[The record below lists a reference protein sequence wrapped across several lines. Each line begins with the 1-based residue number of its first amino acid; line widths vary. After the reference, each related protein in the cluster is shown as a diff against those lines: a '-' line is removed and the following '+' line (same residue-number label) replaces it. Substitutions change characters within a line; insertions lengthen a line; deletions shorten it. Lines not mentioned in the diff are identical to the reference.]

1 MTITNDPQT
10 SNAGL
15 APAQELVNIV
25 IDGVEMAVP
34 KGTLVIRAAE
44 QIGIEIP
51 RFCDHPLLTPV
62 AACRACLIE
71 IDGVPKPQPAC
82 AQTVSDG
89 MNIKTQHSSEVARI
103 AQEGVMEFLLVNHPL
118 DCPICDKGGECPLQN
133 QAMSVGRPESRFE
146 GEKRTFPK
154 PINVNAQ
161 ILLDRERCVSCA
173 RCTRFADE
181 IAGDPSLEL
190 LERGAQQQVGT
201 ADDQP
206 FDSYYSGNTVQ
217 ICPVGALTS
226 ASYRFRS
233 RPFDLVSVPTT
244 CEHCAS
250 GCSLRTDTRRG
261 VVTRR
266 LAWDDPEVN
275 QEWNCDKGRFAFS
288 YLRTGRIELPL
299 IRENGEFRPA
309 SWPEAMSIAAQGLA
323 RAGSEMG
330 VLIGGRSTIEDAY
343 AYSKFARTVMATDNI
358 DFRARASSTEEAQFL
373 ASNIAGRTLA
383 TTYRDLDSARTV
395 LLIAFEPE
403 DESPIVLLRLR
414 SAVKGGASVHTLAPA
429 YSLGSAKLDANWIQC
444 LPGEEATALKE
455 LDPEVRNALSQP
467 GAVVLVGERAATIPG
482 ALTAI
487 SALVGSTGAKL
498 GWIPRR
504 AGERGALEA
513 GALAGL
519 LPSGRPIED
528 PQARAEVA
536 AVWNVEAQSL
546 PRAGV
551 TGSELI
557 SAIAN
562 KTISAV
568 LTGGVQATD
577 LPEGVKLLAALEAAD
592 FVVAL
597 DSHHSE
603 ITEIADVVF
612 PVAVVTEKAGTFMDW
627 EGRAKPFGAAFR
639 DSLTLPDSGVLAMLA
654 SAAGHTWTGETRALR
669 SELASLATWTGAR
682 ASAPTISPAPT
693 TGQTPTLA
701 SSEGGFTLS
710 TWRQL
715 LDSGLMQEGEP
726 HLAATARPSVARISE
741 QDYRALG
748 SPSALTVTG
757 PQGSITLP
765 AEMAQIVTGTVWLP
779 MNSPDSHIYTQLGCG
794 YGAAVSVRA
803 SALSAPSIS
812 TGGGT

>member
-10 SNAGL
+10 SNAGV
-15 APAQELVNIV
+15 APAQDLVNIV

-82 AQTVSDG
+82 AQTVTDG
-89 MNIKTQHSSEVARI
+89 MNIKTQHSSEVARV

-146 GEKRTFPK
+146 GVKRTFPK

-201 ADDQP
+201 ADDEP
-206 FDSYYSGNTVQ
+206 FDSYFSGNTVQ

-250 GCSLRTDTRRG
+250 GCSLRTDYRRG

-275 QEWNCDKGRFAFS
+275 QEWNCDKGRFAFA
-288 YLRTGRIELPL
+288 YLRSGRIELPL
-299 IRENGEFRPA
+299 VRENGELRPA
-309 SWPEAMSIAAQGLA
+309 SWPEAMSIAAQGLTGA
-323 RAGSEMG
+323 GAGSETG
-330 VLIGGRSTIEDAY
+330 VFIGGRSTLEDAY
-343 AYSKFARTVMATDNI
+343 AYSKFARMVLSTDNI
-358 DFRARASSTEEAQFL
+358 DFRARASSAEEAQFL
-373 ASNIAGRTLA
+373 ASSIAGRTLA
-383 TTYRDLDSARTV
+383 TTYRDLDSASTV
-395 LLIAFEPE
+395 LLVAFEPE

-414 SAVKGGASVHTLAPA
+414 SAVKNGTKVHTLAPA
-429 YSLGSAKLDANWIQC
+429 YSLGSSKLDANWIPC
-444 LPGEEATALKE
+444 APGSEAVALTSLE
-455 LDPEVRNALSQP
+455 PEIRNALSQP
-467 GAVVLVGERAATIPG
+467 DAVILVGERAATIPG
-482 ALTAI
+482 ALSSL
-487 SALVGSTGAKL
+487 SALAASTGAKL
-498 GWIPRR
+498 AWIPRR

-519 LPSGRPIED
+519 LPSGRPISD
-528 PQARAEVA
+528 PAARAEVA
-536 AVWNVEAQSL
+536 SVWNMDPKSL
-546 PRAGV
+546 PQAGV
-551 TGSELI
+551 SGSELI
-557 SAIAN
+557 AAIAH
-562 KTISAV
+562 KKITAV

-577 LPEGVKLLAALEAAD
+577 LPEGAELLAALNSAD

-603 ITEIADVVF
+603 ITELADVVF

-627 EGRAKPFGAAFR
+627 EGRAKPFGAAVR
-639 DSLTLPDSGVLAMLA
+639 DALTLSDAGVLAMLA
-654 SAAGHTWTGETRALR
+654 SAAGNTFAGETRALR
-669 SELASLATWTGAR
+669 AELASLSTWSGSR
-682 ASAPTISPAPT
+682 AAAPTIAPT
-693 TGQTPTLA
+693 PV
-701 SSEGGFTLS
+701 SNEPGFTLA

-726 HLAATARPSVARISE
+726 HLAATARPSVARISST
-741 QDYRALG
+741 DFLALG
-748 SPSALTVTG
+748 SPSAVTVTG
-757 PQGSITLP
+757 PKGSISLP
-765 AEMAQIVTGTVWLP
+765 AEVAEVVPTTVWLP
-779 MNSPDSHIYTQLGCG
+779 MNSPDSHIYVQLGCG
-794 YGAAVSVRA
+794 YGDPVSVTA
-803 SALSAPSIS
+803 GSLT
-812 TGGGT
+812 TGGGA

>member
-10 SNAGL
+10 SNTGVT
-15 APAQELVNIV
+15 PAQDLVNIV

-51 RFCDHPLLTPV
+51 RFCDHPLLSPV

-89 MNIKTQHSSEVARI
+89 MNIKTQHSSEVARV

-250 GCSLRTDTRRG
+250 GCSLRTDYRRG

-275 QEWNCDKGRFAFS
+275 QEWNCDKGRFAFAYQRS
-288 YLRTGRIELPL
+288 GRIELPL
-299 IRENGEFRPA
+299 VRENGELRPA
-309 SWPEAMSIAAQGLA
+309 SWPEAMSIAAEGLA
-323 RAGSEMG
+323 KAGSQTG
-330 VLIGGRSTIEDAY
+330 VLIGGRSTLEDAY
-343 AYSKFARTVMATDNI
+343 AYSKFARTVLKTDNI
-358 DFRARASSTEEAQFL
+358 DFRARAASSEEAQFL
-373 ASNIAGRTLA
+373 ASEIAGRTLA
-383 TTYRDLDSARTV
+383 TTYRDLDSAHTV

-414 SAVKGGASVHTLAPA
+414 SAVKNGTKVHTLAPV
-429 YSLGSAKLDANWIQC
+429 YSLGSEKLDANWIPC
-444 LPGEEATALKE
+444 APGSEANALTTIDSE
-455 LDPEVRNALSQP
+455 LRNALSQP
-467 GAVVLVGERAATIPG
+467 GAVVMVGERAASIPG
-482 ALTAI
+482 ALSAI
-487 SALVGSTGAKL
+487 SALVASTNAKL
-498 GWIPRR
+498 AWVPRR

-519 LPSGRPIED
+519 LPSGRPITD
-528 PQARAEVA
+528 STARAEVA
-536 AVWNVEAQSL
+536 AAWNIDPQSL
-546 PRAGV
+546 PQVGV
-551 TGSELI
+551 SGSDFI
-557 SAIAN
+557 DAIAN
-562 KTISAV
+562 KKISALV
-568 LTGGVQATD
+568 TGGVQAQD
-577 LPEGVKLLAALEAAD
+577 LPEGSALLAAIDSAD

-597 DSHHSE
+597 DTHHSE
-603 ITEIADVVF
+603 ITERANVVF

-639 DSLTLPDSGVLAMLA
+639 DALTLSDAGVLAMLA
-654 SAAGHTWTGETRALR
+654 SAAGHTLVGDTRILR
-669 SELASLATWTGAR
+669 AEIASLTSWSGPR
-682 ASAPTISPAPT
+682 VSAPSVAPSV
-693 TGQTPTLA
+693 A
-701 SSEGGFTLS
+701 SSGTAGDSGFRLA

-726 HLAATARPSVARISE
+726 HLAATARPSVVRICAADHS
-741 QDYRALG
+741 ALG
-748 SPSALTVTG
+748 SPSAVTVTG
-757 PQGSITLP
+757 PAGEITLP
-765 AEMAQIVTGTVWLP
+765 VEVAEIVSGSVWLP
-779 MNSPDSHIYTQLGCG
+779 MNSPESHIYEQLGCG
-794 YGAAVSVRA
+794 YGDPVAVSA
-803 SALSAPSIS
+803 STTDLLGGSA
-812 TGGGT
+812 

>member
-1 MTITNDPQT
+1 MTITNNPQT
-10 SNAGL
+10 SNAGITP
-15 APAQELVNIV
+15 APVDLQLVDIV
-25 IDGVEMAVP
+25 IDGVEMSVP

-51 RFCDHPLLTPV
+51 RFCDHPLLAPV

-71 IDGVPKPQPAC
+71 IEGIAKPQPAC
-82 AQTVSDG
+82 AQTVAAG
-89 MNIKTQHSSEVARI
+89 MSIKTQHSSEIARV

-146 GEKRTFPK
+146 GKKRTFPK

-201 ADDQP
+201 ANGEP
-206 FDSYYSGNTVQ
+206 FDSYFSGNTVQ

-244 CEHCAS
+244 CEHCAA
-250 GCSLRTDTRRG
+250 GCSLRTDYRRG

-275 QEWNCDKGRFAFS
+275 QEWNCDKGRFAFA
-288 YLRTGRIELPL
+288 YLRSGRIDLPMV
-299 IRENGEFRPA
+299 RENGELRPA

-323 RAGSEMG
+323 AAGSATG
-330 VLIGGRSTIEDAY
+330 VLIGGRSTLEDAY
-343 AYSKFARTVMATDNI
+343 AYSKFARTVLSTDNI
-358 DFRARASSTEEAQFL
+358 DFRARAASAEEAQFL
-373 ASNIAGRTLA
+373 SNAVAGHTLA
-383 TTYRDLDSARTV
+383 TTYRDLDTAQTV
-395 LLIAFEPE
+395 LLVAFEPE

-414 SAVKGGASVHTLAPA
+414 AAVKNGTRVHTVAPT
-429 YSLGSAKLDANWIQC
+429 YTLGSEKLDAHWIEC
-444 LPGEEATALKE
+444 APGAEAFVLAS
-455 LDPEVRNALSQP
+455 LDSEIRNSLSQP
-467 GAVVLVGERAATIPG
+467 GAVIVVGERAATVPG
-482 ALTAI
+482 AF
-487 SALVGSTGAKL
+487 SALSELVDSTGAKL
-498 GWIPRR
+498 AWIPRR

-519 LPSGRPIED
+519 LPSGRPLTD
-528 PQARAEVA
+528 PGARSEVA
-536 AVWNVEAQSL
+536 AVWNVDAHAL
-546 PRAGV
+546 PQPGLC
-551 TGSELI
+551 GSELI
-557 SAIAN
+557 AAIHD
-562 KTISAV
+562 KKIKAV

-577 LPEGVKLLAALEAAD
+577 LPEGAKLLAALDSAE

-603 ITEIADVVF
+603 ITERAHVVF
-612 PVAVVTEKAGTFMDW
+612 PVAVVTEKSGTFIDW

-639 DSLTLPDSGVLAMLA
+639 NALTLSDAGVLAMLA
-654 SAAGHTWTGETRALR
+654 GAAGYSWTGETRALR
-669 SELASLATWTGAR
+669 VELASLSTWSGSRTT
-682 ASAPTISPAPT
+682 APAFPPVS
-693 TGQTPTLA
+693 TPTESGFYLA
-701 SSEGGFTLS
+701 

-726 HLAATARPSVARISE
+726 HLAATARPSVARICPTDFAE
-741 QDYRALG
+741 LG
-748 SPSALTVTG
+748 SPSALTVSG
-757 PQGSITLP
+757 PKGNITLP
-765 AEMAQIVTGTVWLP
+765 VEVAPMVAGTVWLP
-779 MNSPDSHIYTQLGCG
+779 MNSPDSHIYMQLGCG
-794 YGAAVSVRA
+794 YGDPVSVT
-803 SALSAPSIS
+803 
-812 TGGGT
+812 TGVLP

>member
-1 MTITNDPQT
+1 MTITNDPHT
-10 SNAGL
+10 SNSGVAQT
-15 APAQELVNIV
+15 QELVNIV

-89 MNIKTQHSSEVARI
+89 MNIKTQHSSEVARV

-250 GCSLRTDTRRG
+250 GCSLRTDYRRG

-275 QEWNCDKGRFAFS
+275 QEWNCDKGRFAFA
-288 YLRTGRIELPL
+288 YLRSGRIELPL
-299 IRENGEFRPA
+299 VREDGELRPA
-309 SWPEAMSIAAQGLA
+309 SWPEAMSIAAEGLA
-323 RAGSEMG
+323 RASSGSGARAG
-330 VLIGGRSTIEDAY
+330 VFIGGRSTLEDAY
-343 AYSKFARTVMATDNI
+343 AYSKFARTVLSTDNI
-358 DFRARASSTEEAQFL
+358 DFRARAASTEEAQFL
-373 ASNIAGRTLA
+373 ASNIAGRTLT
-383 TTYRDLDSARTV
+383 TTYRDLDSASTV
-395 LLIAFEPE
+395 LLVAFEPE

-414 SAVKGGASVHTLAPA
+414 AAVKNGTRVHTIAPT
-429 YSLGSAKLDANWIQC
+429 YSLGSHKLDAHWIQC
-444 LPGEEATALKE
+444 SPGAEAVAIGSLDTE
-455 LDPEVRNALSQP
+455 LRTALSQP
-467 GAVVLVGERAATIPG
+467 GAVVLVGERAASIPG
-482 ALTAI
+482 ALSAV
-487 SALVGSTGAKL
+487 SALVASTGAHL

-513 GALAGL
+513 GVLAGL
-519 LPSGRPIED
+519 LPAGRPITDPAARTEVAKVWNVD
-528 PQARAEVA
+528 PQA
-536 AVWNVEAQSL
+536 L
-546 PRAGV
+546 PQAGV
-551 TGSELI
+551 SGAEFI

-562 KTISAV
+562 KKISAV
-568 LTGGVQATD
+568 VTGGVQAAD
-577 LPEGVKLLAALEAAD
+577 LPEGAELLAALDSAE

-597 DSHHSE
+597 ETHHSE
-603 ITEIADVVF
+603 ITQRADVVF

-627 EGRAKPFGAAFR
+627 EGRAKPFAEALR
-639 DSLTLPDSGVLAMLA
+639 DSLTLSDAGVLAMLA
-654 SAAGHTWTGETRALR
+654 SALGHTWTGDTRALR
-669 SELASLATWTGAR
+669 SEFAQLSSWQGAR
-682 ASAPTISPAPT
+682 AAAPSVAPKAADN
-693 TGQTPTLA
+693 Q
-701 SSEGGFTLS
+701 SGFTLA

-726 HLAATARPSVARISE
+726 HLAATARPSVVRISAA
-741 QDYRALG
+741 DSAALG
-748 SPSALTVTG
+748 SPSALTVSG
-757 PQGSITLP
+757 PKGSVTLP
-765 AEMAQIVTGTVWLP
+765 VEVAEVVAGAVWLP
-779 MNSPDSHIYTQLGCG
+779 MNSPDSHIYMQLGCG
-794 YGAAVSVRA
+794 YGDSVNVTVAAVS
-803 SALSAPSIS
+803 ALT
-812 TGGGT
+812 TGGGA

>member
-10 SNAGL
+10 SNAGV

-82 AQTVSDG
+82 AQTVSEG

-146 GEKRTFPK
+146 GVKRTFPK

-201 ADDQP
+201 ADDEP
-206 FDSYYSGNTVQ
+206 FDSYFSGNTVQ

-250 GCSLRTDTRRG
+250 GCSLRTDYRRG

-275 QEWNCDKGRFAFS
+275 QEWNCDKGRFAFA
-288 YLRTGRIELPL
+288 YLRSGRIELPL
-299 IRENGEFRPA
+299 VRENGELRPA
-309 SWPEAMSIAAQGLA
+309 SWPEAMSIAAQGLTGA
-323 RAGSEMG
+323 GAGSETG
-330 VLIGGRSTIEDAY
+330 VLIGGRSTLEDAY
-343 AYSKFARTVMATDNI
+343 AYSKFARTVLSTDNI
-358 DFRARASSTEEAQFL
+358 DFRARASSAEESQFL
-373 ASNIAGRTLA
+373 ASSIAGRTLA
-383 TTYRDLDSARTV
+383 TTYRDLDSANTV
-395 LLIAFEPE
+395 LLVAFEPE

-414 SAVKGGASVHTLAPA
+414 SAVKNGTKVHTLAPA
-429 YSLGSAKLDANWIQC
+429 YSLGSSKLDANWIPC
-444 LPGEEATALKE
+444 APGSEAAALAALE
-455 LDPEVRNALSQP
+455 PEIRTALSQP
-467 GAVVLVGERAATIPG
+467 GAVILVGERAATISG
-482 ALTAI
+482 ALSSL
-487 SALVGSTGAKL
+487 SALAASTGAKL
-498 GWIPRR
+498 AWIPRR
-504 AGERGALEA
+504 AGERGALEV

-519 LPSGRPIED
+519 LPSGRPISD
-528 PQARAEVA
+528 SAARAEVA
-536 AVWNVEAQSL
+536 SVWNMDPQSL
-546 PRAGV
+546 PQPGV
-551 TGSELI
+551 SGSELI
-557 SAIAN
+557 AAIAH
-562 KTISAV
+562 KKITAV

-577 LPEGVKLLAALEAAD
+577 LPEAAELLAALNSAD

-603 ITEIADVVF
+603 ITELADVVF

-627 EGRAKPFGAAFR
+627 EGRAKPFGAAVR
-639 DSLTLPDSGVLAMLA
+639 DALTLSDAGVLAMLA
-654 SAAGHTWTGETRALR
+654 SAAGHTFVGETRALR
-669 SELASLATWTGAR
+669 AELASLSTWSGSR
-682 ASAPTISPAPT
+682 VGAPTIAPT
-693 TGQTPTLA
+693 PTPTTTPA
-701 SSEGGFTLS
+701 SNEPGFTLA

-726 HLAATARPSVARISE
+726 HLAATARPSVARISST
-741 QDYRALG
+741 DFLALG
-748 SPSALTVTG
+748 SPSAITVTG
-757 PQGSITLP
+757 PKGSISLP
-765 AEMAQIVTGTVWLP
+765 AEVAEIVPTAVWLP
-779 MNSPDSHIYTQLGCG
+779 MNSPDSHIYVQLGCG
-794 YGAAVSVRA
+794 YGDPVSV
-803 SALSAPSIS
+803 SAGNLT
-812 TGGGT
+812 TGGGA

>member
-15 APAQELVNIV
+15 APAPELVNIV

-82 AQTVSDG
+82 AQAVSEG
-89 MNIKTQHSSEVARI
+89 MNIKTQHSSEVARV

-146 GEKRTFPK
+146 GVKRTFPK

-201 ADDQP
+201 ADDEP
-206 FDSYYSGNTVQ
+206 FDSYFSGNTVQ

-250 GCSLRTDTRRG
+250 GCSLRTDYRRG

-275 QEWNCDKGRFAFS
+275 QEWNCDKGRFAFA
-288 YLRTGRIELPL
+288 YLRSGRIELPL
-299 IRENGEFRPA
+299 VRENGELRPA
-309 SWPEAMSIAAQGLA
+309 SWPEAMSIAAQGLTGA
-323 RAGSEMG
+323 GAGSETG
-330 VLIGGRSTIEDAY
+330 VLIGGRSTLEDAY
-343 AYSKFARTVMATDNI
+343 AYSKFARTVLSTDNI
-358 DFRARASSTEEAQFL
+358 DFRARASSAEEAQFL
-373 ASNIAGRTLA
+373 ASSIAGRTLA
-383 TTYRDLDSARTV
+383 TTYRDLDSASTV
-395 LLIAFEPE
+395 LLVAFEPE

-414 SAVKGGASVHTLAPA
+414 SAVKNGTKVHTLAPA
-429 YSLGSAKLDANWIQC
+429 YSLGSSKLDANWIPC
-444 LPGEEATALKE
+444 APGSEATALAALE
-455 LDPEVRNALSQP
+455 PEIRNALSQP
-467 GAVVLVGERAATIPG
+467 GAVILVGERAATIPG
-482 ALTAI
+482 ALSSL
-487 SALVGSTGAKL
+487 SALAAGTGAKL
-498 GWIPRR
+498 AWIPRR

-519 LPSGRPIED
+519 LPSGRPISD
-528 PQARAEVA
+528 PAARAEVA
-536 AVWNVEAQSL
+536 SVWNMDPQSL
-546 PRAGV
+546 PQTGV
-551 TGSELI
+551 SGSELI
-557 SAIAN
+557 AAIAH
-562 KTISAV
+562 KKITAV

-577 LPEGVKLLAALEAAD
+577 LPEGAELLAALNSAD

-603 ITEIADVVF
+603 ITELADVVF

-627 EGRAKPFGAAFR
+627 EGRAKPFGAAVR
-639 DSLTLPDSGVLAMLA
+639 DALTLSDAGVLAMLA
-654 SAAGHTWTGETRALR
+654 SAAGNTFAGETRALR
-669 SELASLATWTGAR
+669 AELASLSTWSGSRVA
-682 ASAPTISPAPT
+682 APTIAPAPVSNE
-693 TGQTPTLA
+693 P
-701 SSEGGFTLS
+701 GFTLA

-726 HLAATARPSVARISE
+726 HLAATARPSVARISST
-741 QDYRALG
+741 DFLALG
-748 SPSALTVTG
+748 SPSAVTVTG
-757 PQGSITLP
+757 PKGSISLP
-765 AEMAQIVTGTVWLP
+765 AEVAEIVATTVWLP
-779 MNSPDSHIYTQLGCG
+779 MNSPDSHIYVQLGCG
-794 YGAAVSVRA
+794 YGDPVSV
-803 SALSAPSIS
+803 SAGNLT
-812 TGGGT
+812 TGGGA